1 MVVTDKSI
9 STTARSGDRP
19 DVVRAQTWPESNND
33 LQEKEGVSIAE
44 YLRGIQNR
52 NILAL
57 DLLGQLMKQVSGAV
71 PEPYEPENPDNM
83 TEHVKR
89 IFDEACDIE
98 EQISRLA
105 YALGINI

>member
-1 MVVTDKSI
+1 MVVTEGSI
-9 STTARSGDRP
+9 ATTSRSGDRP
-19 DVVRAQTWPESNND
+19 DVRAWTRPESNND
-33 LQEKEGVSIAE
+33 LQEKEYVSVSE

-57 DLLGQLMKQVSGAV
+57 DLLGQLMEEVSGAR
-71 PEPYEPENPDNM
+71 PAPHKSEDPNNM
-83 TEHVKR
+83 TEHVKQ

-98 EQISRLA
+98 EQISCLA

>member
-1 MVVTDKSI
+1 MVVTEGSI
-9 STTARSGDRP
+9 ATTSRSGDRP
-19 DVVRAQTWPESNND
+19 DVRAFRPGPESN
-33 LQEKEGVSIAE
+33 QEKECVSIAE

-57 DLLGQLMKQVSGAV
+57 DLLGQLMKQVSGAG

>member
-9 STTARSGDRP
+9 STTARSENYWP
-19 DVVRAQTWPESNND
+19 DIRTPVGPESNN
-33 LQEKEGVSIAE
+33 EPKEYISVSE
-44 YLRGIQNR
+44 YLRGIQKR

-57 DLLGQLMKQVSGAV
+57 DLLGQLMEEVSGAR
-71 PEPYEPENPDNM
+71 PTPREPKDPDSM
-83 TEHVKR
+83 TEHVKQ

-98 EQISRLA
+98 EQISCLA

>member
-1 MVVTDKSI
+1 MVVTEGSI
-9 STTARSGDRP
+9 ATTSRSEDRP
-19 DVVRAQTWPESNND
+19 DVVRAQTWPESDNES
-33 LQEKEGVSIAE
+33 QEKVCVSVSE

-57 DLLGQLMKQVSGAV
+57 DMLCQMMEQVSGAR
-71 PEPYEPENPDNM
+71 PTPREPKDPDSM
-83 TEHVKR
+83 AEHVKQ

-98 EQISRLA
+98 EQISCLA

>member
-1 MVVTDKSI
+1 MVVTEGSI
-9 STTARSGDRP
+9 ATTLRSGDRP
-19 DVVRAQTWPESNND
+19 DVRAFRPGPESNNE
-33 LQEKEGVSIAE
+33 LQAKECVSISE

-57 DLLGQLMKQVSGAV
+57 DLLGQLMKHVSGAG
-71 PEPYEPENPDNM
+71 PEPYEPKDPDSM